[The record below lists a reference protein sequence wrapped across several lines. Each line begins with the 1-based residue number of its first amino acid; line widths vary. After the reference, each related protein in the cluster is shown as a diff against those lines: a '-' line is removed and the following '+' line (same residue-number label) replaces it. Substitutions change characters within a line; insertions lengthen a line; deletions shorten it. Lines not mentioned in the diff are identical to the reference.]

1 MANKI
6 IKEKVIMS
14 PEKNDVKQWLNNCQS
29 RGINVRFGTGA

>member
-14 PEKNDVKQWLNNCQS
+14 PKKHEVEQWLNNCQA
-29 RGINVRFGTGA
+29 RGINVRFGKNA

>member
-14 PEKNDVKQWLNNCQS
+14 PEKFEVKNWLNNCQA
-29 RGINVRFGTGA
+29 RGVNVRFGIDG